1 MNDLGPTSHSFIS
14 QRLRLHYVDWGN
26 AEAPP
31 LILQH
36 GGRDHCRSWDWMA
49 QRLRHDWHVIAPDLR
64 GHGDSA
70 WSPDGDYSSAA
81 FVYDFSQ
88 LVQTL
93 GYDKVTIIAHSLG
106 GYITT
111 QFVGL
116 YPEKVVRFVNIEGL
130 SNGPKEL
137 AHRASTTYAERLSA
151 WIAARRASAGR
162 LPRRYVSLAEA
173 YQRMKEANSYLSDE
187 QARQKLM
194 ARGLMVT
201 TLAND
206 AGSAKPAA
214 VAAPKKAGF
223 SFGAKVTGADVTIM
237 TRQLATLII
246 AGLPLLR
253 ALELITKQ
261 ERNPTFK
268 AILANVAESVSQG
281 NNLSEALQ
289 AHPKVFD
296 KLFVNMVRAGEAG
309 GVLDKVLDRL
319 AKFREKAER
328 IQKKVK
334 SAMVYPGVVM
344 SVAVII
350 VYILMVKVVPSFQK
364 LLDGQK
370 TTMPPLTQFVVGISK
385 ALTVYWWATPVI
397 LFGLYFGLKTWLATD
412 KGKEIFDRIL
422 FKMPKV
428 GGFVQIVSVSR
439 FARTFG
445 TLMASGVP
453 ILQSITITRDTLD
466 NVVIANS
473 LARVHDRVRDGEPL
487 SVPLEQSGVFPQ
499 MVTSM
504 IQVGEETGQLPEMLN
519 RVADIY
525 DEEVDNAVTALTS
538 IIEPVLIVFLAV
550 VVGTIVLAMFLPLIA
565 LITKM
570 TGGG

>member
-1 MNDLGPTSHSFIS
+1 MPEYKYSAIDRNGAQTSGKI
-14 QRLRLHYVDWGN
+14 
-26 AEAPP
+26 EA
-31 LILQH
+31 
-36 GGRDHCRSWDWMA
+36 A
-49 QRLRHDWHVIAPDLR
+49 
-64 GHGDSA
+64 
-70 WSPDGDYSSAA
+70 
-81 FVYDFSQ
+81 
-88 LVQTL
+88 
-93 GYDKVTIIAHSLG
+93 
-106 GYITT
+106 
-111 QFVGL
+111 
-116 YPEKVVRFVNIEGL
+116 
-130 SNGPKEL
+130 
-137 AHRASTTYAERLSA
+137 
-151 WIAARRASAGR
+151 
-162 LPRRYVSLAEA
+162 
-173 YQRMKEANSYLSDE
+173 SDE

-201 TLAND
+201 TLAGD
-206 AGSAKPAA
+206 GGAAKSVVPS
-214 VAAPKKAGF
+214 AAPKKSRF
-223 SFGAKVTGADVTIM
+223 SFGAKVSEEEVTIM
-237 TRQLATLII
+237 TRQLATLIV

-253 ALELITKQ
+253 ALELIHKQ
-261 ERNPTFK
+261 ERNPAFK
-268 AILANVAESVSQG
+268 EVLANIAESVSQG

-296 KLFVNMVRAGEAG
+296 RLFINMVKAGEAG

-319 AKFREKAER
+319 AKFREKAQR

-334 SAMVYPGVVM
+334 SAMVYPGVVVT
-344 SVAVII
+344 VAVVI

-370 TTMPPLTQFVVGISK
+370 TNMPALTQFVVAISK
-385 ALTVYWWATPVI
+385 ALTEFWYVTPVAI
-397 LFGLYFGLKTWLATD
+397 FGIYYGLKAWLSTE
-412 KGKEIFDRIL
+412 KGKEIFDRIVFRL
-422 FKMPKV
+422 PKV

-466 NVVIANS
+466 NVVIAKS
-473 LARVHDRVRDGEPL
+473 LERVHDRVRDGEPL
-487 SVPLEQSGVFPQ
+487 SVPLEQTGVFPQ

>member
-1 MNDLGPTSHSFIS
+1 MPDYKYTAIDRTGSQTSGRI
-14 QRLRLHYVDWGN
+14 
-26 AEAPP
+26 EA
-31 LILQH
+31 
-36 GGRDHCRSWDWMA
+36 
-49 QRLRHDWHVIAPDLR
+49 
-64 GHGDSA
+64 
-70 WSPDGDYSSAA
+70 
-81 FVYDFSQ
+81 
-88 LVQTL
+88 
-93 GYDKVTIIAHSLG
+93 
-106 GYITT
+106 
-111 QFVGL
+111 
-116 YPEKVVRFVNIEGL
+116 
-130 SNGPKEL
+130 
-137 AHRASTTYAERLSA
+137 
-151 WIAARRASAGR
+151 
-162 LPRRYVSLAEA
+162 
-173 YQRMKEANSYLSDE
+173 ANDE

-194 ARGLMVT
+194 AKGLMVT
-201 TLAND
+201 TLASD
-206 AGSAKPAA
+206 AGAAKPAA
-214 VAAPKKAGF
+214 APAAPAKPGF
-223 SFGAKVTGADVTIM
+223 SFGAKVTQNDVTIM
-237 TRQLATLII
+237 TRQLATLIT

-261 ERNPTFK
+261 ERNPAFK
-268 AILANVAESVSQG
+268 TILGNVAESVSQG

-296 KLFVNMVRAGEAG
+296 RLFVNMIRAGEAG

-344 SVAVII
+344 SVAIII

-370 TTMPPLTQFVVGISK
+370 TQMPPLTQFVVGISK
-385 ALTVYWWATPVI
+385 FLTEYWWATPI
-397 LFGLYFGLKTWLATD
+397 LIFGAYFGLKTWLSTE
-412 KGKEIFDRIL
+412 KGKELFDRIIFRL
-422 FKMPKV
+422 PKV
-428 GGFVQIVSVSR
+428 GGFIQIVSVSR

-466 NVVIANS
+466 NVVIAKS
-473 LARVHDRVRDGEPL
+473 LERVHDRVRDGEPL
-487 SVPLEQSGVFPQ
+487 SVPLDQSGVFPQ

>member
-1 MNDLGPTSHSFIS
+1 MLQYKYSAIDRNGAQTSGKI
-14 QRLRLHYVDWGN
+14 
-26 AEAPP
+26 EA
-31 LILQH
+31 
-36 GGRDHCRSWDWMA
+36 A
-49 QRLRHDWHVIAPDLR
+49 
-64 GHGDSA
+64 
-70 WSPDGDYSSAA
+70 
-81 FVYDFSQ
+81 
-88 LVQTL
+88 
-93 GYDKVTIIAHSLG
+93 
-106 GYITT
+106 
-111 QFVGL
+111 
-116 YPEKVVRFVNIEGL
+116 
-130 SNGPKEL
+130 
-137 AHRASTTYAERLSA
+137 
-151 WIAARRASAGR
+151 
-162 LPRRYVSLAEA
+162 
-173 YQRMKEANSYLSDE
+173 SDE

-201 TLAND
+201 TLASD
-206 AGSAKPAA
+206 GGAAKTV
-214 VAAPKKAGF
+214 VASSAPKKSRF
-223 SFGAKVTGADVTIM
+223 TFGAKVSAEDVTTM

-253 ALELITKQ
+253 ALELIHKQ
-261 ERNPTFK
+261 ERNPYFK
-268 AILANVAESVSQG
+268 EVLGNIADSVSQG
-281 NNLSEALQ
+281 NNFSEALQ

-296 KLFVNMVRAGEAG
+296 RLFVNMVKAGEAG

-319 AKFREKAER
+319 AKFREKAQR

-334 SAMVYPGVVM
+334 AAMVYPGVVVT
-344 SVAVII
+344 VAIVI
-350 VYILMVKVVPSFQK
+350 VYILMVKVVPSFEK
-364 LLDGQK
+364 MLEGQRAN
-370 TTMPPLTQFVVGISK
+370 MPPLTKYVVMFSK
-385 ALTVYWWATPVI
+385 ALTEFWYITPVAI
-397 LFGLYFGLKTWLATD
+397 FGVYSGLKYWLGTP
-412 KGKEIFDRIL
+412 KGKEIFDRII
-422 FKMPKV
+422 FKLPKI

-466 NVVIANS
+466 NVVIAKS
-473 LARVHDRVRDGEPL
+473 LERVHDRVRDGEPL

-570 TGGG
+570 TGGA

>member
-1 MNDLGPTSHSFIS
+1 MPEYKYSAIDRNGAQTSGKI
-14 QRLRLHYVDWGN
+14 
-26 AEAPP
+26 EA
-31 LILQH
+31 
-36 GGRDHCRSWDWMA
+36 A
-49 QRLRHDWHVIAPDLR
+49 
-64 GHGDSA
+64 
-70 WSPDGDYSSAA
+70 
-81 FVYDFSQ
+81 
-88 LVQTL
+88 
-93 GYDKVTIIAHSLG
+93 
-106 GYITT
+106 
-111 QFVGL
+111 
-116 YPEKVVRFVNIEGL
+116 
-130 SNGPKEL
+130 
-137 AHRASTTYAERLSA
+137 
-151 WIAARRASAGR
+151 
-162 LPRRYVSLAEA
+162 
-173 YQRMKEANSYLSDE
+173 SDE

-201 TLAND
+201 TLASD
-206 AGSAKPAA
+206 GGAAKA
-214 VAAPKKAGF
+214 VVTSSAPKKSGF
-223 SFGAKVTGADVTIM
+223 TFGAKVSPEDVTTM

-253 ALELITKQ
+253 ALELIHKQ
-261 ERNPTFK
+261 ERNPYFK
-268 AILANVAESVSQG
+268 EVLGNIADSVSQG
-281 NNLSEALQ
+281 NNFSEALQ

-296 KLFVNMVRAGEAG
+296 RLFVNMVKAGEAG

-319 AKFREKAER
+319 AKFREKAQR

-334 SAMVYPGVVM
+334 AAMVYPGVVVT
-344 SVAVII
+344 VAIVI
-350 VYILMVKVVPSFQK
+350 VYILMVKVVPSFEK
-364 LLDGQK
+364 MLEGQK
-370 TTMPPLTQFVVGISK
+370 ANMPPLTKYVVMWLS
-385 ALTVYWWATPVI
+385 TP
-397 LFGLYFGLKTWLATD
+397 
-412 KGKEIFDRIL
+412 KGKEIFDRIV
-422 FKMPKV
+422 FKLPKI
-428 GGFVQIVSVSR
+428 GTFVQIVSVSR

-466 NVVIANS
+466 NVVIAKS
-473 LARVHDRVRDGEPL
+473 LERVHDRVRDGEPL

-570 TGGG
+570 TGG

>member
-1 MNDLGPTSHSFIS
+1 MPDYKYTAIDRTGSQTSGRI
-14 QRLRLHYVDWGN
+14 
-26 AEAPP
+26 EA
-31 LILQH
+31 
-36 GGRDHCRSWDWMA
+36 
-49 QRLRHDWHVIAPDLR
+49 
-64 GHGDSA
+64 
-70 WSPDGDYSSAA
+70 
-81 FVYDFSQ
+81 
-88 LVQTL
+88 
-93 GYDKVTIIAHSLG
+93 
-106 GYITT
+106 
-111 QFVGL
+111 
-116 YPEKVVRFVNIEGL
+116 
-130 SNGPKEL
+130 
-137 AHRASTTYAERLSA
+137 
-151 WIAARRASAGR
+151 
-162 LPRRYVSLAEA
+162 
-173 YQRMKEANSYLSDE
+173 ANDE

-194 ARGLMVT
+194 AKGLMVT
-201 TLAND
+201 TLASD
-206 AGSAKPAA
+206 AGAAKPAA
-214 VAAPKKAGF
+214 ASAAPAKPGF
-223 SFGAKVTGADVTIM
+223 SFGAKVTQNDVTIM
-237 TRQLATLII
+237 TRQLATLIT

-261 ERNPTFK
+261 ERNPAFK
-268 AILANVAESVSQG
+268 TILGNVAESVSQG

-296 KLFVNMVRAGEAG
+296 RLFVNMIRAGEAG

-344 SVAVII
+344 SVAIII

-370 TTMPPLTQFVVGISK
+370 TQMPPLTQFVVGISK
-385 ALTVYWWATPVI
+385 FLTEYWWATPI
-397 LFGLYFGLKTWLATD
+397 LIFGAYFGLKTWLATE
-412 KGKEIFDRIL
+412 KGKELFDRIIFRL
-422 FKMPKV
+422 PKV
-428 GGFVQIVSVSR
+428 GGFIQIVSVSR

-466 NVVIANS
+466 NVVIAKS
-473 LARVHDRVRDGEPL
+473 LERVHDRVRDGEPL

>member
-1 MNDLGPTSHSFIS
+1 MPDYKYTAIDRNGAQASGKI
-14 QRLRLHYVDWGN
+14 
-26 AEAPP
+26 EA
-31 LILQH
+31 
-36 GGRDHCRSWDWMA
+36 
-49 QRLRHDWHVIAPDLR
+49 
-64 GHGDSA
+64 
-70 WSPDGDYSSAA
+70 
-81 FVYDFSQ
+81 
-88 LVQTL
+88 
-93 GYDKVTIIAHSLG
+93 
-106 GYITT
+106 
-111 QFVGL
+111 
-116 YPEKVVRFVNIEGL
+116 
-130 SNGPKEL
+130 
-137 AHRASTTYAERLSA
+137 
-151 WIAARRASAGR
+151 
-162 LPRRYVSLAEA
+162 
-173 YQRMKEANSYLSDE
+173 ANDE

-194 ARGLMVT
+194 AKGLMVT
-201 TLAND
+201 TLAAD
-206 AGSAKPAA
+206 SGAAKSAAAPAA
-214 VAAPKKAGF
+214 PAKAGF
-223 SFGAKVTGADVTIM
+223 TFGAKVSQNDVTVM
-237 TRQLATLII
+237 TRQLATLIV

-261 ERNPTFK
+261 ERNPAFK

-296 KLFVNMVRAGEAG
+296 KLFVNMIRAGEAG

-344 SVAVII
+344 SVAIII

-370 TTMPPLTQFVVGISK
+370 TQMPPLTQFVIGISK
-385 ALTVYWWATPVI
+385 LLTVYWWATPI
-397 LFGLYFGLKTWLATD
+397 LVFGIYFGLKTWLATE
-412 KGKEIFDRIL
+412 KGKELFDRIIFRL
-422 FKMPKV
+422 PKV
-428 GGFVQIVSVSR
+428 GAFVQIVSVSR

-466 NVVIANS
+466 NVVIAKS
-473 LARVHDRVRDGEPL
+473 LERVHDRVRDGEPL

-550 VVGTIVLAMFLPLIA
+550 VVGAIVLAMFLPLIA

>member
-1 MNDLGPTSHSFIS
+1 MPEYKYTAIDRTGAQTSGKI
-14 QRLRLHYVDWGN
+14 
-26 AEAPP
+26 EA
-31 LILQH
+31 
-36 GGRDHCRSWDWMA
+36 
-49 QRLRHDWHVIAPDLR
+49 
-64 GHGDSA
+64 
-70 WSPDGDYSSAA
+70 
-81 FVYDFSQ
+81 
-88 LVQTL
+88 
-93 GYDKVTIIAHSLG
+93 
-106 GYITT
+106 
-111 QFVGL
+111 
-116 YPEKVVRFVNIEGL
+116 VN
-130 SNGPKEL
+130 
-137 AHRASTTYAERLSA
+137 
-151 WIAARRASAGR
+151 
-162 LPRRYVSLAEA
+162 
-173 YQRMKEANSYLSDE
+173 DE

-194 ARGLMVT
+194 AKGLMVT

-206 AGSAKPAA
+206 GGSAKPAA
-214 VAAPKKAGF
+214 APVVAAKGGF
-223 SFGAKVTGADVTIM
+223 SFGSKVSQNDVTVM
-237 TRQLATLII
+237 TRQLATLIV

-261 ERNPTFK
+261 ERNPAFK
-268 AILANVAESVSQG
+268 VILSNVVDSVSQG

-289 AHPKVFD
+289 AHPMVFD

-334 SAMVYPGVVM
+334 AAMVYPGVVM
-344 SVAVII
+344 SVAIII

-370 TTMPPLTQFVVGISK
+370 TQMPPLTEFVIGISK
-385 ALTVYWWATPVI
+385 LLTVYWWATPI
-397 LFGLYFGLKTWLATD
+397 LIFGIYFGLKSWLATE
-412 KGKEIFDRIL
+412 KGKELFDRIIFRL
-422 FKMPKV
+422 PKV
-428 GGFVQIVSVSR
+428 GTFVQIVSVSR

-466 NVVIANS
+466 NVVIAKS
-473 LARVHDRVRDGEPL
+473 LERVHDRVRDGEPL

-525 DEEVDNAVTALTS
+525 DEEVDNAVSALTS

-550 VVGTIVLAMFLPLIA
+550 VVGAIVLAMFLPLIA

>member
-1 MNDLGPTSHSFIS
+1 MPDYKYTAIDRNGAQTSGKI
-14 QRLRLHYVDWGN
+14 
-26 AEAPP
+26 EA
-31 LILQH
+31 
-36 GGRDHCRSWDWMA
+36 
-49 QRLRHDWHVIAPDLR
+49 
-64 GHGDSA
+64 
-70 WSPDGDYSSAA
+70 
-81 FVYDFSQ
+81 
-88 LVQTL
+88 T
-93 GYDKVTIIAHSLG
+93 
-106 GYITT
+106 
-111 QFVGL
+111 
-116 YPEKVVRFVNIEGL
+116 N
-130 SNGPKEL
+130 
-137 AHRASTTYAERLSA
+137 
-151 WIAARRASAGR
+151 
-162 LPRRYVSLAEA
+162 
-173 YQRMKEANSYLSDE
+173 DE

-194 ARGLMVT
+194 AKGLMVT

-214 VAAPKKAGF
+214 AQAAPSKA
-223 SFGAKVTGADVTIM
+223 SFTFGSKVSQNDVTIM
-237 TRQLATLII
+237 TRQLATLIV

-261 ERNPTFK
+261 ERNPAFK
-268 AILANVAESVSQG
+268 VILANVADSVSQG
-281 NNLSEALQ
+281 NNLSEAMQ

-296 KLFVNMVRAGEAG
+296 KLFVNMIRAGEAG

-334 SAMVYPGVVM
+334 SALVYPGVVM
-344 SVAVII
+344 SVAIII

-370 TTMPPLTQFVVGISK
+370 TEMPPLTKLVIGISQL
-385 ALTVYWWATPVI
+385 LTVYWWATPI
-397 LFGLYFGLKTWLATD
+397 LVFGIYFLLKQWLSTE
-412 KGKEIFDRIL
+412 KGKELFDRMIFRL
-422 FKMPKV
+422 PKV
-428 GGFVQIVSVSR
+428 GAFVQIVSVSR

-453 ILQSITITRDTLD
+453 ILQSISITRDTLD
-466 NVVIANS
+466 NVVIAKS
-473 LARVHDRVRDGEPL
+473 LERVHDRVRDGEPL

-550 VVGTIVLAMFLPLIA
+550 VVGAIVLAMFLPLIA

>member
-1 MNDLGPTSHSFIS
+1 MPEYKYSAIDRNGAQTSGKI
-14 QRLRLHYVDWGN
+14 D
-26 AEAPP
+26 
-31 LILQH
+31 
-36 GGRDHCRSWDWMA
+36 
-49 QRLRHDWHVIAPDLR
+49 
-64 GHGDSA
+64 
-70 WSPDGDYSSAA
+70 AA
-81 FVYDFSQ
+81 
-88 LVQTL
+88 
-93 GYDKVTIIAHSLG
+93 
-106 GYITT
+106 
-111 QFVGL
+111 
-116 YPEKVVRFVNIEGL
+116 
-130 SNGPKEL
+130 
-137 AHRASTTYAERLSA
+137 
-151 WIAARRASAGR
+151 
-162 LPRRYVSLAEA
+162 
-173 YQRMKEANSYLSDE
+173 SDE

-201 TLAND
+201 TLAGD
-206 AGSAKPAA
+206 GGAAKSV
-214 VAAPKKAGF
+214 VAPSSAPKKSRF
-223 SFGAKVTGADVTIM
+223 SFGAKVSEEEVTIM
-237 TRQLATLII
+237 TRQLATLIV

-253 ALELITKQ
+253 ALELIHKQ
-261 ERNPTFK
+261 ERNPAFK
-268 AILANVAESVSQG
+268 DVLGNIAESVSQG
-281 NNLSEALQ
+281 NNFSEALQ

-296 KLFVNMVRAGEAG
+296 RLFVNMVKAGEAG

-319 AKFREKAER
+319 AKFREKAQR

-334 SAMVYPGVVM
+334 SAMVYPGVVVT
-344 SVAVII
+344 VAVVI

-370 TTMPPLTQFVVGISK
+370 TNMPALTQFVVAISK
-385 ALTVYWWATPVI
+385 ALTEYWYVTPVAI
-397 LFGLYFGLKTWLATD
+397 FGLYYGLKAWLATA
-412 KGKEIFDRIL
+412 KGKEIFDRVI
-422 FKMPKV
+422 FKLPKV

-473 LARVHDRVRDGEPL
+473 LERVHDRVRDGEPL

>member
-1 MNDLGPTSHSFIS
+1 M
-14 QRLRLHYVDWGN
+14 
-26 AEAPP
+26 
-31 LILQH
+31 
-36 GGRDHCRSWDWMA
+36 
-49 QRLRHDWHVIAPDLR
+49 PDYKYTAIDR
-64 GHGDSA
+64 TG
-70 WSPDGDYSSAA
+70 
-81 FVYDFSQ
+81 
-88 LVQTL
+88 VQTS
-93 GYDKVTIIAHSLG
+93 G
-106 GYITT
+106 
-111 QFVGL
+111 
-116 YPEKVVRFVNIEGL
+116 RIE
-130 SNGPKEL
+130 
-137 AHRASTTYAERLSA
+137 
-151 WIAARRASAGR
+151 AA
-162 LPRRYVSLAEA
+162 
-173 YQRMKEANSYLSDE
+173 NDE

-194 ARGLMVT
+194 AKGLMVT
-201 TLAND
+201 TLASD
-206 AGSAKPAA
+206 AGAAKPAA
-214 VAAPKKAGF
+214 VAAAPAKRGF
-223 SFGAKVTGADVTIM
+223 TFGAKVTQNEVTVM

-261 ERNPTFK
+261 ERNPAFK
-268 AILANVAESVSQG
+268 AVLANVAESVSQG

-296 KLFVNMVRAGEAG
+296 KLFVNMIRAGEAG

-344 SVAVII
+344 SVAIII

-370 TTMPPLTQFVVGISK
+370 TQMPPLTQFVVGISK
-385 ALTVYWWATPVI
+385 LLTEYWWATPVFR
-397 LFGLYFGLKTWLATD
+397 L
-412 KGKEIFDRIL
+412 
-422 FKMPKV
+422 PKV
-428 GGFVQIVSVSR
+428 GSFVQIVSVSR

-453 ILQSITITRDTLD
+453 ILQSITITRDTLA
-466 NVVIANS
+466 NVVIAKS
-473 LARVHDRVRDGEPL
+473 LERVHDRVRDGEPL

-538 IIEPVLIVFLAV
+538 IIERDLIRPDRARSARSRAFSCRVGVPPKRRRLAYPYASRLFFTALSYLPHCPV
-550 VVGTIVLAMFLPLIA
+550 GQS
-565 LITKM
+565 
-570 TGGG
+570 

>member
-1 MNDLGPTSHSFIS
+1 MPDYKYTAIDRNGAQTSGKI
-14 QRLRLHYVDWGN
+14 
-26 AEAPP
+26 EA
-31 LILQH
+31 
-36 GGRDHCRSWDWMA
+36 
-49 QRLRHDWHVIAPDLR
+49 
-64 GHGDSA
+64 
-70 WSPDGDYSSAA
+70 
-81 FVYDFSQ
+81 
-88 LVQTL
+88 T
-93 GYDKVTIIAHSLG
+93 
-106 GYITT
+106 
-111 QFVGL
+111 
-116 YPEKVVRFVNIEGL
+116 N
-130 SNGPKEL
+130 
-137 AHRASTTYAERLSA
+137 
-151 WIAARRASAGR
+151 
-162 LPRRYVSLAEA
+162 
-173 YQRMKEANSYLSDE
+173 DE

-194 ARGLMVT
+194 AKGLMVT

-206 AGSAKPAA
+206 TGSTKPAA
-214 VAAPKKAGF
+214 AQAAPSKA
-223 SFGAKVTGADVTIM
+223 SFTFGSKVSQNDVTIM
-237 TRQLATLII
+237 TRQLATLIV

-261 ERNPTFK
+261 ERNPAFK
-268 AILANVAESVSQG
+268 VILADIADSVSQG
-281 NNLSEALQ
+281 NNLSEAMQ

-296 KLFVNMVRAGEAG
+296 KLFVNMIRAGEAG

-334 SAMVYPGVVM
+334 SALVYPGVVM
-344 SVAVII
+344 SVAIII

-370 TTMPPLTQFVVGISK
+370 TEMPPLTKLVIGISQL
-385 ALTVYWWATPVI
+385 LTVYWWATPV
-397 LFGLYFGLKTWLATD
+397 LVFGIYFLLKQWLSTE
-412 KGKEIFDRIL
+412 KGKELFDRMIFRL
-422 FKMPKV
+422 PKV
-428 GGFVQIVSVSR
+428 GPFVQTVSVSR

-453 ILQSITITRDTLD
+453 ILQSISITRDTLD
-466 NVVIANS
+466 NVVIAKS
-473 LARVHDRVRDGEPL
+473 LERVHDRVRDGEPL

-550 VVGTIVLAMFLPLIA
+550 VVGAIVLAMFLPLIA

>member
-1 MNDLGPTSHSFIS
+1 MPEYKYSAIDRNGAQTSGKI
-14 QRLRLHYVDWGN
+14 
-26 AEAPP
+26 EA
-31 LILQH
+31 
-36 GGRDHCRSWDWMA
+36 A
-49 QRLRHDWHVIAPDLR
+49 
-64 GHGDSA
+64 
-70 WSPDGDYSSAA
+70 
-81 FVYDFSQ
+81 
-88 LVQTL
+88 
-93 GYDKVTIIAHSLG
+93 
-106 GYITT
+106 
-111 QFVGL
+111 
-116 YPEKVVRFVNIEGL
+116 
-130 SNGPKEL
+130 
-137 AHRASTTYAERLSA
+137 
-151 WIAARRASAGR
+151 
-162 LPRRYVSLAEA
+162 
-173 YQRMKEANSYLSDE
+173 SDE

-201 TLAND
+201 TLASD
-206 AGSAKPAA
+206 GSAAKSV
-214 VAAPKKAGF
+214 VASSAPKKSRF
-223 SFGAKVTGADVTIM
+223 TFGAKVSDEDVTIM
-237 TRQLATLII
+237 TRQLATLIV

-253 ALELITKQ
+253 ALELIHKQ
-261 ERNPTFK
+261 ERNPHFK
-268 AILANVAESVSQG
+268 EVLGNIAESVSQG
-281 NNLSEALQ
+281 NNFSEALQ

-296 KLFVNMVRAGEAG
+296 RLFVNMVKAGEAG

-319 AKFREKAER
+319 AKFREKAQR

-334 SAMVYPGVVM
+334 SAMVYPGVVVT
-344 SVAVII
+344 VAVVI

-370 TTMPPLTQFVVGISK
+370 TNMPALTQVVVGISK
-385 ALTVYWWATPVI
+385 ALTEYWYVTPVAI
-397 LFGLYFGLKTWLATD
+397 FGIYSALKYWLSTA
-412 KGKEIFDRIL
+412 KGKEIFDRVI
-422 FKMPKV
+422 FKLPKV

-466 NVVIANS
+466 NVVIAKS
-473 LARVHDRVRDGEPL
+473 LERVHDRVRDGEPL

>member
-1 MNDLGPTSHSFIS
+1 MPEYKYSAIDRNGAQTSGKI
-14 QRLRLHYVDWGN
+14 
-26 AEAPP
+26 EA
-31 LILQH
+31 
-36 GGRDHCRSWDWMA
+36 A
-49 QRLRHDWHVIAPDLR
+49 
-64 GHGDSA
+64 
-70 WSPDGDYSSAA
+70 
-81 FVYDFSQ
+81 
-88 LVQTL
+88 
-93 GYDKVTIIAHSLG
+93 
-106 GYITT
+106 
-111 QFVGL
+111 
-116 YPEKVVRFVNIEGL
+116 
-130 SNGPKEL
+130 
-137 AHRASTTYAERLSA
+137 
-151 WIAARRASAGR
+151 
-162 LPRRYVSLAEA
+162 
-173 YQRMKEANSYLSDE
+173 SDE

-201 TLAND
+201 TLASD
-206 AGSAKPAA
+206 GSAAKSV
-214 VAAPKKAGF
+214 VASSAPKKSRF
-223 SFGAKVTGADVTIM
+223 TFGAKVSDEDVTIM
-237 TRQLATLII
+237 TRQLATLIV

-253 ALELITKQ
+253 ALELIHKQ
-261 ERNPTFK
+261 ERNPHFK
-268 AILANVAESVSQG
+268 EVLGNIAESVSQG
-281 NNLSEALQ
+281 NNFSEALQ

-296 KLFVNMVRAGEAG
+296 RLFVNMVKAGEAG

-319 AKFREKAER
+319 AKFREKAQR

-334 SAMVYPGVVM
+334 SAMVYPGVVVT
-344 SVAVII
+344 VAVVI

-370 TTMPPLTQFVVGISK
+370 TNMPALTQVVVGISK
-385 ALTVYWWATPVI
+385 ALTEYWYVTPVAI
-397 LFGLYFGLKTWLATD
+397 FGLYSALKYWLSTA
-412 KGKEIFDRIL
+412 KGKEIFDRVI
-422 FKMPKV
+422 FKLPKV

-466 NVVIANS
+466 NVVIAKS
-473 LARVHDRVRDGEPL
+473 LERVHDRVRDGEPL

-565 LITKM
+565 LITTM
-570 TGGG
+570 TGGK